1 VDPVALAPDVDPAV
15 ASIRMALLPARL
27 TIGPIEDRSNVLGSI
42 RIDPLITAGWKVLLG
57 IAFFTVLVVSAAGF
71 LVHARVTFSARRQE
85 FALLRTIGLS
95 MRQLMS
101 LVVLEQILVIGVAI
115 GIGIFMGTRLGDTIM
130 PYLANSG
137 EQVSV
142 VPPMRLAIDWAGFA
156 ATIGLLTLV
165 FLAVI
170 VVILLAVYKM
180 SIHRV
185 MRMGEG

>member
-1 VDPVALAPDVDPAV
+1 
-15 ASIRMALLPARL
+15 
-27 TIGPIEDRSNVLGSI
+27 
-42 RIDPLITAGWKVLLG
+42 
-57 IAFFTVLVVSAAGF
+57 
-71 LVHARVTFSARRQE
+71 
-85 FALLRTIGLS
+85 
-95 MRQLMS
+95 
-101 LVVLEQILVIGVAI
+101 
-115 GIGIFMGTRLGDTIM
+115 MGTRLGDTIM

-156 ATIGLLTLV
+156 ATIGLLTIV

-170 VVILLAVYKM
+170 VVILMAVYKM